1 MYRAAGEKKPLRNFE
16 LYELLQKVRK
26 RPSQAA
32 RHPRRVALLRPRC
45 CNLANLLQYTFS
57 NYCQKALK
65 MEKRCRAALENSM
78 QETRDILARMAQDDI
93 AVGLEISF
101 YDTMRNEESRR
112 RREQQELQAAIEA
125 ERLERQAQDYLA
137 PFLAQVSGGGRRF
150 AACCVFVLQFVPTS
164 SLSAC
169 CF

>member
-16 LYELLQKVRK
+16 LYELLQKVRE
-26 RPSQAA
+26 RPSRAP

-45 CNLANLLQYTFS
+45 CKLANLQYMFY

-137 PFLAQVSGGGRRF
+137 PFLAQVSGGGRSI
-150 AACCVFVLQFVPTS
+150 AAWLVLRNS
-164 SLSAC
+164 Y
-169 CF
+169 